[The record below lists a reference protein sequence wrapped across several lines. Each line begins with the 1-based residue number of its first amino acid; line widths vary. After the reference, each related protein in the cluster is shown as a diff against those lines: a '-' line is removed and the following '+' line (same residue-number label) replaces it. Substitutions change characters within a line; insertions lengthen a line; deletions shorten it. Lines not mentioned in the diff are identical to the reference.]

1 MRRDISI
8 MDVVLV
14 VFVCVCSF
22 VLMNAIVDALC
33 R

>member
-1 MRRDISI
+1 MRRDITVL
-8 MDVVLV
+8 DVALG

-22 VLMNAIVDALC
+22 VLMNAIVDALA

>member
-1 MRRDISI
+1 MRNINRL
-8 MDVVLV
+8 DVALV

-22 VLMNAIVDALC
+22 VLMNALVDAMT